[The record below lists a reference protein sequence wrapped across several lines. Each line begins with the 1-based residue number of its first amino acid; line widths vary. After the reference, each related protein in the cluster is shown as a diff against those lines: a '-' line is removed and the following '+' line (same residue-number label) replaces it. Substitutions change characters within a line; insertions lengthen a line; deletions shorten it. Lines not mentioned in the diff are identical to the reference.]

1 MAKNQSPKRAQCLQ
15 KTRLQKTL
23 LTGAIAA
30 AATLSLWGAAWCRTG
45 LAALQ
50 DSPKTIVDEVWQ
62 IVNQHYVDG
71 TFNEVDWQATRVSLL
86 DRQYSSQ
93 EEAYEA
99 VREAL
104 ADLNDPYT
112 RFLDPTEYRQLTNKT
127 AGELSGVGMLL
138 KLDTRKRRIV
148 VVEPMENSPA
158 SRAGIKAGDEILAI
172 DDRSTI
178 GMNVEEAAKLIRGPV
193 GTQVELKISRPGGDD
208 FDVALTRD
216 RIEVAAVHYTLKEE
230 GARKIGY
237 IQLDEFSSHSAK
249 QMRKAIEELSD
260 RNVDAFVLDLRGNP
274 GGLLYASVEIAKMW
288 VDRGAIVRT
297 VNRKEESHDFEANR
311 TALTKLPLAVLVDGN
326 SASASE
332 ILAGAL
338 KDNGR
343 ATIIGSQTFGKALV
357 QSVHQLS
364 DGSGLAVTI
373 AHYYTPNG
381 TDISQK
387 GITPDITIDL
397 TLEQQQRLSSNPE
410 AIASE
415 EDPFYTQ
422 ALSSFRAQTPPK
434 PLAVQ

>member
-1 MAKNQSPKRAQCLQ
+1 MAKNQSPKRSLSLQ
-15 KTRLQKTL
+15 GTL

-30 AATLSLWGAAWCRTG
+30 AATLSLLGSAWCRTG

-50 DSPKTIVDEVWQ
+50 ESPKTIVDEVWQ

-71 TFNEVDWQATRVSLL
+71 TFNQVDWQATRVSLL
-86 DRQYSSQ
+86 SEEYASRQ
-93 EEAYEA
+93 EAYKA

-112 RFLDPTEYRQLTNKT
+112 RFLDPTEYQQLTSKT
-127 AGELSGVGMLL
+127 AGELSGVGMRL
-138 KLDTRKRRIV
+138 KLDGLKQRIV

-158 SRAGIKAGDEILAI
+158 SRAGIEPGDEILAI
-172 DDRSTI
+172 DNQSTI
-178 GMNVEEAAKLIRGPV
+178 GMNVEDAAKLIRGPV
-193 GTQVELKISRPGGDD
+193 GTEVQLKMFRPGRDE
-208 FDVALTRD
+208 FELALTRD
-216 RIEVAAVHYTLKEE
+216 RIEVASVHYTLKEE
-230 GARKIGY
+230 GANKIGY
-237 IQLDEFSSHSAK
+237 IQLDEFSSHSTK

-260 RNVDAFVLDLRGNP
+260 RNVDGFVLDLRGNP
-274 GGLLYASVEIAKMW
+274 GGLLYASVEIAQMW
-288 VDRGAIVRT
+288 VDRGSIVRT
-297 VNRKEESHDFEANR
+297 VNREEESHEFVAHR
-311 TALTKLPLAVLVDGN
+311 TALTELPLAVLVDGN

-343 ATIIGSQTFGKALV
+343 ATIIGTQTFGKALV

-381 TDISQK
+381 TDISHK
-387 GITPDITIDL
+387 GITPDIAVDL
-397 TLEQQQRLSSNPE
+397 TLEQQQRLASNPE
-410 AIASE
+410 AIASPD
-415 EDPFYTQ
+415 DPCYTS
-422 ALSSFRAQTPPK
+422 ALSSLRAQTPPK

>member
-1 MAKNQSPKRAQCLQ
+1 MAKNKSPKRSFSLQ
-15 KTRLQKTL
+15 GTL

-30 AATLSLWGAAWCRTG
+30 TAALSLWGAAWCRTG

-50 DSPKTIVDEVWQ
+50 ESPKTIVDEVWQ
-62 IVNQHYVDG
+62 IVNEHYVDG
-71 TFNEVDWQATRVSLL
+71 TFNQVDWQATRVSLL
-86 DRQYSSQ
+86 SEEYASR
-93 EEAYEA
+93 EEAYKA

-127 AGELSGVGMLL
+127 AGELSGVGMRL
-138 KLDTRKRRIV
+138 KLDGLKRRIV

-158 SRAGIKAGDEILAI
+158 SRAGIEPGDEILAI
-172 DDRSTI
+172 DNQSTI
-178 GMNVEEAAKLIRGPV
+178 GMKVEEAAKLIRGPV
-193 GTQVELKISRPGGDD
+193 GTEVQLKMFRPGRDE
-208 FDVALTRD
+208 FELALTRD

-230 GARKIGY
+230 GANKIGY
-237 IQLDEFSSHSAK
+237 IQLDEFSSHSTK

-260 RNVDAFVLDLRGNP
+260 RNVDGFVLDLRGNP
-274 GGLLYASVEIAKMW
+274 GGLLYASVEIAQMW
-288 VDRGAIVRT
+288 VDRGSIVST
-297 VNRKEESHDFEANR
+297 VNREEESHEFVAHR
-311 TALTKLPLAVLVDGN
+311 TALTELPLAVLVDGN

-343 ATIIGSQTFGKALV
+343 ATIIGEQTFGKALV

-381 TDISQK
+381 TDISHK

-397 TLEQQQRLSSNPE
+397 TLEQQQRLASNPE
-410 AIASE
+410 ALASPD
-415 EDPFYTQ
+415 DPCYTR
-422 ALSSFRAQTPPK
+422 ALSSLRAQTAPK